1 MKYFVIVLLYLVILI
16 LFFIFWRTAFS
27 PNKKFNTKISKD
39 ALKQNLR
46 IQKRQKNMH
55 QYEILSAKLNTLPI
69 LRLTKEKKELYET
82 HIAAQCN
89 AYSLAKPTPE
99 ELHCKQWLAVLL
111 TFLVGTFSLFVFTN
125 AFGSKGLF
133 VLVIYAL
140 IPVAAKLPIEPY
152 RVKENKGQTKKVEE
166 HFLDFFKTYYV
177 SYKATAPTLDLRGTI
192 TAYAGTC
199 HHEMSLFCMLFE
211 NDIKSVGSQQ
221 ALKLLQAR
229 YPNSS
234 LITRFCALALSV
246 DREDIGA
253 SAEVEGFL
261 ELLMQE
267 DYDKKE
273 STLERNFQK
282 LGTEINAILMVL
294 LIALVIAQSLS
305 MFTTLK

>member
-1 MKYFVIVLLYLVILI
+1 MKYFIITLLYLAAIT
-16 LFFIFWRTAFS
+16 LFIVFWRTAFS
-27 PNKKFNTKISKD
+27 PNKKLNTKISKD
-39 ALKQNLR
+39 VYKQNLR
-46 IQKRQKNMH
+46 IQKRQKSMH

-99 ELHCKQWLAVLL
+99 ELHCKQWFAVII
-111 TFLVGTFSLFVFTN
+111 TFIIGTFSLFMSVN
-125 AFGSKGLF
+125 ALGSKGLF
-133 VLVIYAL
+133 VLAIYAL
-140 IPVAAKLPIEPY
+140 IPVAARLPIEPY

-273 STLERNFQK
+273 SSLEKNFLA

-294 LIALVIAQSLS
+294 LIALVLAQSLS
-305 MFTTLK
+305 MFSTLK